1 MKKWTKILI
10 GTAVAAVLLVILG
23 RFLLGSAPP
32 RVEFPEGA
40 EVYVESSMPKSVQHQ
55 LSAEDA
61 ETVIDLFNS
70 YSSSWRWWS
79 DYDIAYHYFLF
90 IGENQVVGVSDDYCS
105 YTMTVDG
112 ETIRVELFWD
122 EEDAKTLYA
131 IYRKFY

>member
-61 ETVIDLFNS
+61 
-70 YSSSWRWWS
+70 
-79 DYDIAYHYFLF
+79 
-90 IGENQVVGVSDDYCS
+90 
-105 YTMTVDG
+105 
-112 ETIRVELFWD
+112 
-122 EEDAKTLYA
+122 KTLYA